1 MIKCLPQGQDL
12 LSAHPDS
19 SNCALITLTK
29 VCNIVLRCRRLCRV
43 FGMCDNSDQRMRGEG
58 GLLLLCVQ
66 RHARKAVL
74 PALPDIVACMS
85 SRCDA
90 THRNVFGH
98 SLSADVYWMCL
109 RQLRLR
115 ILHTVS
121 DRPSLRV
128 TFFKSHKA
136 DPAVL
141 GVIVSSGNRMQLLK
155 NYWDGRQLAVESASS
170 DEVIL
175 VKELLI
181 GHPSTEACQSEP
193 MCIRCGAFN
202 TTYRNMLHPIHLK
215 CV

>member
-155 NYWDGRQLAVESASS
+155 NYWDGRQSRGACPCPQNEGWCRDYNLFSRYFNYSIPLEDLIAA
-170 DEVIL
+170 L
-175 VKELLI
+175 VKAI
-181 GHPSTEACQSEP
+181 QAWHD
-193 MCIRCGAFN
+193 IR
-202 TTYRNMLHPIHLK
+202 R
-215 CV
+215 V